1 MSRDMSNSHRNDVGT
16 IEEKRKTHTFIPLLD
31 NVDSTTYENQPSEDL
46 ESSSTFILNFLTF
59 CNYEQ

>member
-31 NVDSTTYENQPSEDL
+31 KQRLQLAWGRV
-46 ESSSTFILNFLTF
+46 
-59 CNYEQ
+59 